1 MIKLLISSN
10 YKKHF
15 DTYIDFIDHY
25 WIKFFE
31 KKNINYILIPNSKKI
46 ATKKI
51 YKNNN
56 VNLIILAG
64 GNDVFAKDSFS
75 KLRLEI
81 ELKLIRFGIKEN
93 IPILGICRGMQV
105 LNIYFKGKLNKI
117 EGHMRKNHII
127 KGVNNFFKKKKF
139 MVNSFHN
146 YGISKKSISK
156 NFIIYANDEKGNVE
170 MFKHKTKNLY
180 GVMWHPERNKN
191 FSQLNKIVKKI
202 LNK

>member
-127 KGVNNFFKKKKF
+127 KGVNNFFKKKKI
-139 MVNSFHN
+139 
-146 YGISKKSISK
+146 YG
-156 NFIIYANDEKGNVE
+156 
-170 MFKHKTKNLY
+170 
-180 GVMWHPERNKN
+180 
-191 FSQLNKIVKKI
+191 
-202 LNK
+202 